1 MRQFHPDSLLL
12 ALAFLAA
19 CSAGSIEAHPPTPE
33 EAGSPF
39 HSTSK
44 GGGGSATNEPKPQPE
59 ASIPV
64 DSGSKVS
71 CADPPPGGEL
81 GDVPPGAD
89 APATPITEGDILDPQ
104 SGAMLAR
111 YALSAPK
118 TFAPPGTTDPTK
130 QLGLFIA
137 FHEHGGAARDEVP
150 TVIESLARLK
160 LSGDYVVIGMGQGDE
175 STHGYTK
182 VVDHQ
187 IALKL
192 IDWAKKT
199 YPINPRRV
207 YYWGRG
213 EGATMAQELGTEH
226 PELVTALITYSW
238 GSKSLPKV
246 MNPTVN
252 VPDFYVS
259 IGLNDYV
266 THPPWVRDVYAE
278 IKMLGYNIIYR
289 EIPGLGGDTHHP
301 PSNDDAILWATRSRH
316 KTLPL
321 SPEEQALINPYADAS
336 AAAELCPNTDVFRS
350 LIRVGG
356 TQTGSVMPPI
366 MGAQD
371 DVTRALAAKSS
382 GLAMFGN
389 EADTALAGRLKDSS
403 KDVRAAALQALA
415 IQANW
420 RYMPAQ
426 QALIATAT
434 DTTWDLAERG
444 LAVDGIGAAVKLQMG
459 GAFQDPPLFKAL
471 VTLLDDPDLT
481 LRTKAFAILSP
492 IMMSGYKPDA
502 SEAARQP
509 EVAKWQQWLL
519 GITAKN

>member
-1 MRQFHPDSLLL
+1 MSPFRPILRLLV
-12 ALAFLAA
+12 ASCLAA
-19 CSAGSIEAHPPTPE
+19 CSAGSIEGTSATQTDGGTQVHPSPTG
-33 EAGSPF
+33 EAGSA
-39 HSTSK
+39 TS
-44 GGGGSATNEPKPQPE
+44 NPIPQPE
-59 ASIPV
+59 AGALAEAGV
-64 DSGSKVS
+64 NTS
-71 CADPPPGGEL
+71 CADPTPAGEL
-81 GDVPPGAD
+81 GDIPPGAD
-89 APATPITEGDILDPQ
+89 APATAITEGDILDPQ
-104 SGAMLAR
+104 SGAKLAR

-137 FHEHGGAARDEVP
+137 FHEHGGAAKDEVP

-175 STHGYTK
+175 TTHGYTK

-187 IALKL
+187 IAVKL

-207 YYWGRG
+207 YFWGRG
-213 EGATMAQELGTEH
+213 EGATMSQELGTEH

-238 GSKSLPKV
+238 GSKTLPKV
-246 MNPTVN
+246 MNPTVS
-252 VPDFYVS
+252 VPDFYMS
-259 IGLNDYV
+259 IGLDDYV
-266 THPPWVRDVYAE
+266 THPGWVREVYAE
-278 IKMLGYNIIYR
+278 IKMLGYNLIYR

-301 PSNDDAILWATRSRH
+301 PSNDDAILWATRLRH

-321 SPEEQALINPYADAS
+321 SPEEQALLQPYSDAV
-336 AAAELCPNTDVFRS
+336 AANSLCPNADIFRS

-356 TQTGSVMPPI
+356 TQTGQIMPPI
-366 MGAQD
+366 IGASND
-371 DVTRALAAKSS
+371 ATRTMAAKSA
-382 GLAMFGN
+382 GLALFGTD
-389 EADTALAGRLKDSS
+389 ADTALAARLKDASS
-403 KDVRAAALQALA
+403 AVRTTTLQTLGLLA
-415 IQANW
+415 NY

-426 QALIATAT
+426 NALIATAT
-434 DTTWDLAERG
+434 DTAWDLTERG
-444 LAVDGIGAAVKLQMG
+444 LAVDGIGVAVKLQIG

-471 VTLLDDPDLT
+471 VTLLDDADLT

-502 SEAARQP
+502 TAAARQP
-509 EVAKWQQWLL
+509 EVAKWQTWLA